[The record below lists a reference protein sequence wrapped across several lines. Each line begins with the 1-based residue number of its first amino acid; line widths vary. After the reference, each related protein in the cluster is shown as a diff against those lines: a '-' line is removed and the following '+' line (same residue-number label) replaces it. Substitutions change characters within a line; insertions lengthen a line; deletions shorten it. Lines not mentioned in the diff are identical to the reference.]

1 MAFHLSGLL
10 VPLHG
15 IFAITEPYFSPPG
28 MVTILSILFWASLAI
43 LFYCYIGYGILIY
56 FLTVLKQIFSNI
68 KEVKPVLEIIPVTL
82 IVTAYNEEQVLEE
95 KIKNTQAIN
104 YPSEKLKIIFITFQY
119 YFKKNKIFLNKIH
132 IIYIIYIRK
141 SIFDWI
147 YR

>member
-1 MAFHLSGLL
+1 
-10 VPLHG
+10 
-15 IFAITEPYFSPPG
+15 

-95 KIKNTQAIN
+95 KIKNTQAIRKIEN
-104 YPSEKLKIIFITFQY
+104 YFY
-119 YFKKNKIFLNKIH
+119 N
-132 IIYIIYIRK
+132 
-141 SIFDWI
+141 
-147 YR
+147 